1 MTKLK
6 IMPHAVGAYLKG
18 VGVESVELD
27 ANNHLIVYLDNGE
40 TVDAGEFKVDYALS
54 STSSRPLANKTIMAL
69 KGALETM
76 ISRTQESIDNRINAL
91 VGNNATTAID
101 NFNEIISFFEGVTDS
116 ETLVAKIAEIN
127 ASIAAE
133 QSRVNDELASKV
145 DKVTGKGLS
154 TNDYTDEEKAQVAKI
169 GGKQDTLSLTVKDNG
184 NIVLGNIAGQTKE
197 FMPATPSGDP
207 MHYAY
212 IDAGATWSS
221 STGYWSLN
229 GLTDITNEQM
239 RKIYNFGGINDLSHS
254 PLTGSLASIRTNLL
268 RVGLANYYNY
278 QNEAIDYLAA
288 DNSTIEVI
296 TLNNKAVQYESG
308 ISVLRADF
316 AFLGCTKLREIYGRL
331 IVNSPMLNTFQGC
344 SSLQRVRIQNL
355 GKNLILADCPN
366 IDKDSILYAINNSAA
381 TSAITIRL
389 HPTAYAKYSADSD
402 IQAALAAKPLVTL
415 ISV

>member
-1 MTKLK
+1 MADLK
-6 IMPHAVGAYLKG
+6 HTAAEIDAAIY
-18 VGVESVELD
+18 SVERGS
-27 ANNHLIVYLDNGE
+27 VVLDNTDNVVTPDG
-40 TVDAGEFKVDYALS
+40 VKPVS
-54 STSSRPLANKTIMAL
+54 
-69 KGALETM
+69 GA
-76 ISRTQESIDNRINAL
+76 A
-91 VGNNATTAID
+91 VH
-101 NFNEIISFFEGVTDS
+101 
-116 ETLVAKIAEIN
+116 
-127 ASIAAE
+127 AAM
-133 QSRVNDELASKV
+133 Q
-145 DKVTGKGLS
+145 GL
-154 TNDYTDEEKAQVAKI
+154 
-169 GGKQDTLSLTVKDNG
+169 
-184 NIVLGNIAGQTKE
+184 
-197 FMPATPSGDP
+197 MPATPSGDP

-229 GLTDITNEQM
+229 GLTDITNDQM

-278 QNEAIDYLAA
+278 ANEAIDFLAA
-288 DNSTIEVI
+288 ENSTIEVI

-316 AFLGCTKLREIYGRL
+316 AFMSCTKLREIYGRL
-331 IVNSPMLNTFQGC
+331 IVNSPILNTFYGC

-355 GKNLILADCPN
+355 GKNLSLADCPN

-381 TSAITIRL
+381 TSAITINL

-415 ISV
+415 ISA

>member
-27 ANNHLIVYLDNGE
+27 AHNHFIVYLDNGE
-40 TVDAGEFKVDYALS
+40 TADAGEFKVDDALS

-133 QSRVNDELASKV
+133 QSRVNDELANRVEKI
-145 DKVTGKGLS
+145 TGKGLS
-154 TNDYTDEEKAQVAKI
+154 TNDYTNEDKAEVAKI
-169 GGKQDTLSLTVKDNG
+169 AGKQDTLTLTVKNNG

-212 IDAGATWSS
+212 IAAGATWSS

-229 GLTDITNEQM
+229 GLKDITNEEM
-239 RKIYNFGGINDLSHS
+239 REIHNFGFIIDLSKHVFM
-254 PLTGSLASIRTNLL
+254 GKMAKIRTNYL
-268 RVGLANYYNY
+268 RVGSPNYNGTSTPIENLAYGNT
-278 QNEAIDYLAA
+278 
-288 DNSTIEVI
+288 TIEVI
-296 TLNNKAVQYESG
+296 TLRETTGVYESN
-308 ISVLRADF
+308 ISAQNF
-316 AFLGCTKLREIYGRL
+316 NNAFYGCTKLREIHGRL
-331 IVNSPMLNTFQGC
+331 QTSAIMTNTFSGC
-344 SSLQRVRIQNL
+344 ESLQRVRVWNL
-355 GKNLILADCPN
+355 VANVSFKDCPN